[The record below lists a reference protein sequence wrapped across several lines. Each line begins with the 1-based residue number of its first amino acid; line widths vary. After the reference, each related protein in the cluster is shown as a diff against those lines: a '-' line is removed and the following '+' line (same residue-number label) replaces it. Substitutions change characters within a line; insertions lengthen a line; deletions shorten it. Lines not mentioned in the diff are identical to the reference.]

1 MKKSIKQ
8 NKVLGF
14 LLALV
19 VAVAMWLYVI
29 TVVSPESEAEFRNI
43 PVVLQGEAALGS
55 KDRSGGLMLMMD
67 EVPSVD
73 LVLTGNRSDLN
84 KLNASNIT
92 VTADLSKIYE
102 EGTHMVRIDVSYPGD
117 IPNGA
122 INVKHKEPG
131 SIAVPVEKKTVDK
144 PVPVV
149 ISDGGTN
156 VQEGFIIQSLTMDY
170 DQIFITG
177 PTSVTNKITQA
188 RIDVNYDGRSETF
201 REDYFITLCD
211 ADGQPV
217 DSKWIEVDRGS
228 VLLTAEI
235 HQVKELPLTV
245 TVENGGGATGET
257 SEVTILPET
266 VHVHGTKE
274 DLKDLDAINLGTIK
288 LGDYAQDAEIPY
300 ELIQVMPE
308 NVEVMGDT
316 QTANVSVKFKNLHT
330 VDLVVRAFETVNVPD
345 GMRATILAREL
356 KVRMRGPKGV
366 VEKIQP
372 KNVKIVLD
380 LSQPDLKQGNNNVV
394 AKIQIHSMDAGDS
407 GALGTYTVPVT
418 LTKIR

>member
-8 NKVLGF
+8 SKVLGF

-19 VAVAMWLYVI
+19 VALAMWLYVI
-29 TVVSPESEAEFRNI
+29 TLVSPESEAEFNNI

-55 KDRSGGLMLMMD
+55 KDRSGGLMLML
-67 EVPSVD
+67 EEIPTVD

-102 EGTHMVRIDVSYPGD
+102 EGTHMVKIDVSYPGD

-149 ISDGGTN
+149 IADGGSN
-156 VQEGFIIQSLTMDY
+156 VAEGFIIQSLTMDY

-177 PTSVTNKITQA
+177 PSSVANKITQA

-211 ADGQPV
+211 EDGQPV

-228 VLLTAEI
+228 VMLTAEI

-245 TVENGGGATGET
+245 TVEYGGGATTEN
-257 SEVTILPET
+257 SVVSILPET
-266 VHVHGTKE
+266 VHVHGAKG
-274 DLKDLDAINLGTIK
+274 DLKDLDEINLGIIK
-288 LGDYAQDAEIPY
+288 MADYAQDAEVAFD
-300 ELIQVMPE
+300 LVLPE
-308 NVEVMGDT
+308 NVEAMDDT
-316 QTANVSVKFKNLHT
+316 QTATVSVKFKDLHT
-330 VDLVVRAFETVNVPD
+330 VDLIVRDIQFENVPQD
-345 GMRATILAREL
+345 MRAMLLAREV
-356 KVRMRGPKGV
+356 KVRLRGVKGV
-366 VEKIQP
+366 VDKIQA
-372 KNVKIVLD
+372 KNVRIVLD

-394 AKIQIHSMDAGDS
+394 AKVQIHSIDAGDS

-418 LTKIR
+418 LTKIK